1 MTEQRFFVNG
11 TLPGLND
18 YIAAINAHRFKGNK
32 MKQDS
37 QDVIG
42 WAIAQHHIKKVTQ
55 AYFVFNWYE
64 KNKKRDLD
72 NVAFAKKMCLDALVK
87 MGVLPNDGWGNVLGF
102 EDHFFVDKDRPGVEV
117 IIREPI

>member
-1 MTEQRFFVNG
+1 MEQRFFVNG
-11 TLPGLND
+11 TLPGLNE

-42 WAIAQHHIKKVTQ
+42 WAIAQHHIKKVVSV
-55 AYFVFNWYE
+55 YIVFNWYE

-72 NVAFAKKMCLDALVK
+72 NISGYGHKIILDSLVK

-117 IIREPI
+117 IIKEGE